1 MNRSNVVTA
10 SIQDVVQQRAERSI
24 GAILVQEGRLTIE
37 DAEKVLR
44 VQREEGLQFGTA
56 AIQLG
61 VLTEA
66 DIEFALSQQFN
77 YPCLNRE
84 DSGVS
89 GDLVAAYGP
98 PGPQLEALRT
108 LRTQLLL
115 RCFDAAPDHNALAI
129 VSGSRQ
135 EGRSI
140 LAANLAIVF
149 SQLGENTLL
158 IDADM
163 RHPRQHQLF
172 GLENRNG
179 LSAMLSGR
187 SSRDVVKRIPG
198 LNNLSVLVSGITP
211 PNPLELLSRSAFPEL
226 LRDLGK
232 EFDVILIDTPASS
245 DCADAQTIAARAGSA
260 LIVVRNNRARMSS
273 VRNLAQGIADAGAAI
288 VGSVLNEF

>member
-10 SIQDVVQQRAERSI
+10 SIPDTVPQKTEPSI
-24 GAILVQEGRLTIE
+24 GAILVQEGRLSIE
-37 DAEKVLR
+37 DAERVLR
-44 VQREEGLQFGTA
+44 VQREQGLQFGMA

-66 DIEFALSQQFN
+66 DIDFALSRQFN
-77 YPCLNRE
+77 YPCL
-84 DSGVS
+84 DKGQSDVS
-89 GDLVAAYGP
+89 EDLVAAYGP

-115 RCFDAAPDHNALAI
+115 RCFTATPDHNALAI
-129 VSGSRQ
+129 VSGNRQ

-187 SSRDVVKRIPG
+187 SSRDAVKRIPG

-211 PNPLELLSRSAFPEL
+211 PNPLELLSRSAFSEL

-232 EFDVILIDTPASS
+232 DADVILIDTPASS
-245 DCADAQTIAARAGSA
+245 DCADAQTVAARAGSA
-260 LIVVRNNRARMSS
+260 LIVVRNNRARMRS

>member
-44 VQREEGLQFGTA
+44 AQREEGLQFGAA

-66 DIEFALSQQFN
+66 DIEFALSLQFN

-115 RCFDAAPDHNALAI
+115 RCFDAASDHNALAI

-187 SSRDVVKRIPG
+187 SSRDAVKRIPG

-260 LIVVRNNRARMSS
+260 LIVVRNNRARMRS